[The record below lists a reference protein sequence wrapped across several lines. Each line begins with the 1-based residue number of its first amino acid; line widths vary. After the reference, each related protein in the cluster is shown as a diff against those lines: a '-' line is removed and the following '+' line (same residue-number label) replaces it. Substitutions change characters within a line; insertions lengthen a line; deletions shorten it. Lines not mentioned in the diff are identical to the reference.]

1 MGLQGINH
9 VVLKVKNL
17 RSADYFYR
25 EILGMQLVG
34 KRGGM
39 YFYHAGG
46 HPHDLALFEV
56 GTNAGSPQRH
66 QTGYTRSNARS
77 SLVRGDASPIQL
89 EGRHTGNN

>member
-46 HPHDLALFEV
+46 HPHDLALLRLEP
-56 GTNAGSPQRH
+56 TPDLH
-66 QTGYTRSNARS
+66 
-77 SLVRGDASPIQL
+77 RGIKQACFIYVLLSAMNKP
-89 EGRHTGNN
+89 